1 MLDSRL
7 NNEGNLNANFNDL
20 LAMVYII
27 YNDSDTGI
35 VALWLKTFA
44 EHSSQMEHNMG
55 TTWISDKHPSP
66 LRHLTR

>member
-1 MLDSRL
+1 MLDPRL
-7 NNEGNLNANFNDL
+7 NNEGDVECNFNDL
-20 LAMVYII
+20 LAMVHLI
-27 YNDSDTGI
+27 YNYSDTSI
-35 VALWLKTFA
+35 AALWLKTFA